1 MDQKVKVFFVPK
13 RHADRV
19 ALNKKL
25 RDEQKPSL
33 KNTLKKIAK
42 KAVKVA
48 GTVHR
53 VSSKKLDNFIADN
66 KKINR
71 IESDLFGEMDKG
83 LKSMGSSAK
92 NSWVHSSKSSKA
104 TEPVKKK
111 KTKKVK

>member
-1 MDQKVKVFFVPK
+1 MAAKVHYIPK
-13 RHADRV
+13 AQQTRRD
-19 ALNKKL
+19 LNKKL

-71 IESDLFGEMDKG
+71 IENDLFGEMDKG

-92 NSWVHSSKSSKA
+92 NSWVHSSKSSKT
-104 TEPVKKK
+104 TEPVKK